1 MFNKLGI
8 ITLNGYYN
16 YGNRLQ
22 NYATEQVLKSLG
34 FEVKTILKD
43 KSGLKNRRVSDY
55 ISTLKSMENKQILKV
70 TKNRFKYY
78 LNKYEIDAFK
88 TEKTKLFKNFSAKY
102 LNETDYAI
110 DIDNIPKDLHTG
122 YHFFVSGSDQVWN
135 PYTDKRHSSFN
146 FLTFAPKHKR
156 IAYAPSFGVS
166 KISTEKKE
174 DLKKWISGMHKLS
187 VREEEG
193 AKIIKELTGRDAIV
207 LVDPTMMI
215 EKDDWLSISKAD
227 SKKPDGDY
235 LLTYIIGKIPR
246 AKERKIRKF
255 AKENGYTIV
264 DLAMGSDWSDYIVG
278 PSEYI
283 DYINS
288 ARAVFTDSFHGT
300 IFSILFNTPFVTFK
314 RRGTYAMNSRINT
327 LLTKFN
333 FMDRLEDN
341 INLTKR
347 EVMDIDFSYVDAILA
362 KEREKTY
369 EYLKEAFNL

>member
-122 YHFFVSGSDQVWN
+122 YHFFVSGSD
-135 PYTDKRHSSFN
+135 
-146 FLTFAPKHKR
+146 
-156 IAYAPSFGVS
+156 
-166 KISTEKKE
+166 
-174 DLKKWISGMHKLS
+174 
-187 VREEEG
+187 
-193 AKIIKELTGRDAIV
+193 
-207 LVDPTMMI
+207 
-215 EKDDWLSISKAD
+215 
-227 SKKPDGDY
+227 
-235 LLTYIIGKIPR
+235 
-246 AKERKIRKF
+246 
-255 AKENGYTIV
+255 
-264 DLAMGSDWSDYIVG
+264 
-278 PSEYI
+278 
-283 DYINS
+283 
-288 ARAVFTDSFHGT
+288 
-300 IFSILFNTPFVTFK
+300 
-314 RRGTYAMNSRINT
+314 
-327 LLTKFN
+327 
-333 FMDRLEDN
+333 
-341 INLTKR
+341 
-347 EVMDIDFSYVDAILA
+347 
-362 KEREKTY
+362 
-369 EYLKEAFNL
+369 